1 MVWSPM
7 SDWREQNALS
17 QRLFEQTQAALETAM
32 QRGCED
38 WPLPEPPL
46 SDPDFPVRPP
56 EDPAKLIEIAHALL
70 KANRAAFD
78 RDLESIGESLVPH
91 RLSLTA
97 DPARE
102 ARKWLEKRGD
112 EVAERALFIRV
123 ETLLAQALDADAPDV
138 DRWWVAIAL
147 LNGMSS
153 KDSPISRQQGYH
165 LMESIALARKPG
177 YWHGGATPGP
187 HLVDWQ
193 EGREVTPA
201 APMEADA
208 GGSFAAGWLLD
219 RMEEADPPRP
229 VLVEWLDIALARQ
242 TLVPSL
248 SILSRLNRM
257 AGDGDTTLS
266 SRIATLTPRAWD
278 LDFEGSKE
286 LEKTLLSREP
296 QVRCALADALDEIIH
311 RRGIAALPLL
321 DKLLSDESADVI
333 RIATGSIRLTAT
345 LDPDGFVN
353 RCARVVHHADPSIH
367 RRFAQTALRD
377 YLAQY
382 PDDKKGLTVQL
393 WIGGDEV
400 VRTRLREL
408 LLHMVEGH
416 TEALSSI
423 LNRIVSMDGD
433 NSLED
438 LWRVLEVRSPD
449 AAAAW
454 RNHIEHGANI
464 PDAGTDAF
472 N

>member
-7 SDWREQNALS
+7 SDWREQTALS
-17 QRLFEQTQAALETAM
+17 QRLFEHTKEALDVAM
-32 QRGCED
+32 KRGCED

-56 EDPAKLIEIAHALL
+56 KDPAKLIEIAHALL
-70 KANRAAFD
+70 DANRAAFD

-102 ARKWLEKRGD
+102 ARKWLERRGD

-147 LNGMSS
+147 LNGLSS

-193 EGREVTPA
+193 EGSEVTTA
-201 APMEADA
+201 DPMQADA
-208 GGSFAAGWLLD
+208 RGSFAAGWLLD

-229 VLVEWLDIALARQ
+229 VLVEWLDIAMARR
-242 TLVPSL
+242 TLVAPL

-257 AGDGDTTLS
+257 AGDGNIILS
-266 SRIATLTPRAWD
+266 SRIAALTPKGWD
-278 LDFEGSKE
+278 LDLEGSQKLE
-286 LEKTLLSREP
+286 LTLLSREP

-311 RRGIAALPLL
+311 RRGAAALPLL
-321 DKLLSDESADVI
+321 DTLLSDESTDVV
-333 RIATGSIRLTAT
+333 RVATGSLRLTVS
-345 LDPDGFVN
+345 LDSDGFAN
-353 RCARVVHHADPSIH
+353 RCARIVHQPDSSIH
-367 RRFAQTALRD
+367 RRFTQTALRD
-377 YLAQY
+377 YLVQH
-382 PDDKKGLTVQL
+382 PEDRKGLTVQL
-393 WIGGDEV
+393 WIDGDEV

-408 LLHMVEGH
+408 LLHMVDDH
-416 TEALSSI
+416 SEALSSI
-423 LNRIVSMDGD
+423 LNRIVSMGGD

-438 LWRVLEVRSPD
+438 LWRVLDVRSPEK
-449 AAAAW
+449 ATTW
-454 RNHIEHGANI
+454 RNHIEHGAEL
-464 PDAGTDAF
+464 P
-472 N
+472 

>member
-1 MVWSPM
+1 M
-7 SDWREQNALS
+7 SDWREQTALS
-17 QRLFEQTQAALETAM
+17 QRLFEHTKEALDVAM
-32 QRGCED
+32 KRGCED

-56 EDPAKLIEIAHALL
+56 KDPAKLIEIAHALL
-70 KANRAAFD
+70 NANRAAFD

-102 ARKWLEKRGD
+102 ARKWLERRGD

-147 LNGMSS
+147 LNGLSS

-193 EGREVTPA
+193 EGSEVKA
-201 APMEADA
+201 ANPMRADA
-208 GGSFAAGWLLD
+208 NGSFAAGWLLD

-229 VLVEWLDIALARQ
+229 VLVEWLDIAMARR
-242 TLVPSL
+242 TLVVPL

-257 AGDGDTTLS
+257 AGDGNIILS
-266 SRIATLTPRAWD
+266 SRIAALAPRGWD
-278 LDFEGSKE
+278 LDLEGSQK

-311 RRGIAALPLL
+311 RRGVAALPLL
-321 DKLLSDESADVI
+321 DTLLSDESTDVV
-333 RIATGSIRLTAT
+333 RVATGSLRLTFS
-345 LDPDGFVN
+345 LDSDGFAN
-353 RCARVVHHADPSIH
+353 RCARIVHQPDSSIH
-367 RRFAQTALRD
+367 RRFTQTALRD
-377 YLAQY
+377 YLVQH
-382 PDDKKGLTVQL
+382 PEDRKGLTVQL

-408 LLHMVEGH
+408 LLHMVDDHSE
-416 TEALSSI
+416 ELSSI
-423 LNRIVSMDGD
+423 LNRIVSMDGE

-438 LWRVLEVRSPD
+438 LWRVLDVRSPD
-449 AAAAW
+449 MAVAW
-454 RNHIEHGANI
+454 RNHIEHGAEI
-464 PDAGTDAF
+464 P
-472 N
+472 

>member
-1 MVWSPM
+1 M
-7 SDWREQNALS
+7 SDWREQTALS
-17 QRLFEQTQAALETAM
+17 QRLFEHTKEALDVAM
-32 QRGCED
+32 KRGCED

-56 EDPAKLIEIAHALL
+56 KDPAKLIEIAHALL
-70 KANRAAFD
+70 NANRAAFD

-102 ARKWLEKRGD
+102 ARKWLERRGD

-147 LNGMSS
+147 LNGLSS

-165 LMESIALARKPG
+165 LIESIALARKPG

-193 EGREVTPA
+193 EGSEVKA
-201 APMEADA
+201 ANPMRADA
-208 GGSFAAGWLLD
+208 NGSFAAGWLLD

-229 VLVEWLDIALARQ
+229 VLVEWLDIAMARR
-242 TLVPSL
+242 TLVFPL

-257 AGDGDTTLS
+257 AGDGNIILS
-266 SRIATLTPRAWD
+266 SRIAALAPRGWD
-278 LDFEGSKE
+278 LDLEGSQK

-311 RRGIAALPLL
+311 RRGVAALPLL
-321 DKLLSDESADVI
+321 DTLLSDESTDVV
-333 RIATGSIRLTAT
+333 RVATGSLRLTFS
-345 LDPDGFVN
+345 LDSDGFAN
-353 RCARVVHHADPSIH
+353 RCARIVHQPDSSIH
-367 RRFAQTALRD
+367 RRFTQTALRD
-377 YLAQY
+377 YLVQH
-382 PDDKKGLTVQL
+382 PEDRKGLTVQL

-408 LLHMVEGH
+408 LLHMVDDHSE
-416 TEALSSI
+416 ELSSI
-423 LNRIVSMDGD
+423 LNRIVSMDGE

-438 LWRVLEVRSPD
+438 LWRVLDVRSPD
-449 AAAAW
+449 MAVAW
-454 RNHIEHGANI
+454 RNHIEHGAEI
-464 PDAGTDAF
+464 P
-472 N
+472 

>member
-7 SDWREQNALS
+7 SDWREQTALS
-17 QRLFEQTQAALETAM
+17 QRLFEHTKEALDVAM
-32 QRGCED
+32 KRGCED

-56 EDPAKLIEIAHALL
+56 KDPAKLIEIAHALL
-70 KANRAAFD
+70 DANRAAFD

-102 ARKWLEKRGD
+102 ARKWLERRGD

-147 LNGMSS
+147 LNGLSS

-193 EGREVTPA
+193 EGSEVTTA
-201 APMEADA
+201 DPMQADA
-208 GGSFAAGWLLD
+208 RGSFAAGWLLD

-229 VLVEWLDIALARQ
+229 VLVEWLDIAMARR
-242 TLVPSL
+242 TLVVPL

-257 AGDGDTTLS
+257 AGDGNIILS
-266 SRIATLTPRAWD
+266 SRIAALTPKGWD
-278 LDFEGSKE
+278 LDLEGSQKLE
-286 LEKTLLSREP
+286 LTLLSREP

-311 RRGIAALPLL
+311 RRGAAALPLL
-321 DKLLSDESADVI
+321 DTLLSDESTDVV
-333 RIATGSIRLTAT
+333 RVATGSLRLTVS
-345 LDPDGFVN
+345 LDSDGFAN
-353 RCARVVHHADPSIH
+353 RCARIVHQPDSSIH
-367 RRFAQTALRD
+367 RRFTQTALRD
-377 YLAQY
+377 YLVQH
-382 PDDKKGLTVQL
+382 PEDRKGLTVQL
-393 WIGGDEV
+393 WIDGDEV

-408 LLHMVEGH
+408 LLHMVDDH
-416 TEALSSI
+416 SEALSSI
-423 LNRIVSMDGD
+423 LNRIVSMDGE
-433 NSLED
+433 NSLDD
-438 LWRVLEVRSPD
+438 LWRVLDVRSPEK
-449 AAAAW
+449 ATTW
-454 RNHIEHGANI
+454 RNHIEHGAEL
-464 PDAGTDAF
+464 P
-472 N
+472 

>member
-1 MVWSPM
+1 M
-7 SDWREQNALS
+7 SDWREQTALS
-17 QRLFEQTQAALETAM
+17 QRLFEHTREALDVAM
-32 QRGCED
+32 KRGCED

-56 EDPAKLIEIAHALL
+56 KDPAKLIEIAHALL
-70 KANRAAFD
+70 NANRAAFD

-102 ARKWLEKRGD
+102 ARKWLERRGD

-147 LNGMSS
+147 LNGLSS

-165 LMESIALARKPG
+165 LIESIALARKPG

-193 EGREVTPA
+193 EGSEVKA
-201 APMEADA
+201 ADPMQADA
-208 GGSFAAGWLLD
+208 NGSFAAGWLLD

-229 VLVEWLDIALARQ
+229 VLVEWLDIAMARR
-242 TLVPSL
+242 TLVVPL

-257 AGDGDTTLS
+257 AGDGNIILS
-266 SRIATLTPRAWD
+266 SRIAALAPRGWD
-278 LDFEGSKE
+278 LDLEGSQK

-311 RRGIAALPLL
+311 RRGVAALPLL
-321 DKLLSDESADVI
+321 DTLLSDESTDVV
-333 RIATGSIRLTAT
+333 RVATGSLRLTFS
-345 LDPDGFVN
+345 LDPDGFAN
-353 RCARVVHHADPSIH
+353 RCARIVHQPDSSIH
-367 RRFAQTALRD
+367 RRFTQTALRD
-377 YLAQY
+377 YLVQH
-382 PDDKKGLTVQL
+382 PEDRKGLTVQL

-408 LLHMVEGH
+408 LLHMVDDHSE
-416 TEALSSI
+416 ELSSI
-423 LNRIVSMDGD
+423 LNRIVSMDGE

-438 LWRVLEVRSPD
+438 LWRVLDVRSPD
-449 AAAAW
+449 VAAAW
-454 RNHIEHGANI
+454 RNHIEHGAEI
-464 PDAGTDAF
+464 P
-472 N
+472 

>member
-1 MVWSPM
+1 M
-7 SDWREQNALS
+7 SDWREQTALS
-17 QRLFEQTQAALETAM
+17 QRLFEHTKEALDVAM
-32 QRGCED
+32 KRGCED

-56 EDPAKLIEIAHALL
+56 KDPAKLIEIAHALL
-70 KANRAAFD
+70 NANRAAFD

-102 ARKWLEKRGD
+102 ARKWLERRGD

-147 LNGMSS
+147 LNGLSS

-193 EGREVTPA
+193 EGSEVKA
-201 APMEADA
+201 ADPMQADA
-208 GGSFAAGWLLD
+208 NGSFAAGWLLD

-229 VLVEWLDIALARQ
+229 VLVEWLDIAMARR
-242 TLVPSL
+242 TLVVPL

-257 AGDGDTTLS
+257 AGDGNIILS
-266 SRIATLTPRAWD
+266 SRIAALAPRGWD
-278 LDFEGSKE
+278 LDLEGSQK

-311 RRGIAALPLL
+311 RRGVAALPLL
-321 DKLLSDESADVI
+321 DTLLSDESTDVV
-333 RIATGSIRLTAT
+333 RVATGSLRLTFS
-345 LDPDGFVN
+345 LDSDGFAN
-353 RCARVVHHADPSIH
+353 RCARIVHQPDSSIH
-367 RRFAQTALRD
+367 RRFTQTALRD
-377 YLAQY
+377 YLVQH
-382 PDDKKGLTVQL
+382 PEDRKGLTVQL

-408 LLHMVEGH
+408 LLHMVDDHSE
-416 TEALSSI
+416 ELSSI
-423 LNRIVSMDGD
+423 LNRIVSMDGE

-438 LWRVLEVRSPD
+438 LWRVLDVRSPD
-449 AAAAW
+449 MAVAW
-454 RNHIEHGANI
+454 RNHIEHGAEI
-464 PDAGTDAF
+464 P
-472 N
+472 

>member
-1 MVWSPM
+1 M
-7 SDWREQNALS
+7 SDWREQTALS
-17 QRLFEQTQAALETAM
+17 QRLFEHTKEALDVAM
-32 QRGCED
+32 KRGCED

-56 EDPAKLIEIAHALL
+56 KDPAKLIEIAHALL
-70 KANRAAFD
+70 NANRAAFD

-102 ARKWLEKRGD
+102 ARKWLERRGD

-147 LNGMSS
+147 LNGLSS

-165 LMESIALARKPG
+165 LIESIALARKPG

-193 EGREVTPA
+193 EGSEVKA
-201 APMEADA
+201 ADPMQADA
-208 GGSFAAGWLLD
+208 NGSFAAGWLLD

-229 VLVEWLDIALARQ
+229 VLVEWLDIAMARR
-242 TLVPSL
+242 TLVFPL

-257 AGDGDTTLS
+257 AGDGNIILS
-266 SRIATLTPRAWD
+266 SRIAALAPRGWD
-278 LDFEGSKE
+278 LDLEGSQK

-311 RRGIAALPLL
+311 RRGVAALPLL
-321 DKLLSDESADVI
+321 DTLLSDESTDVV
-333 RIATGSIRLTAT
+333 RVATGSLRLTFS
-345 LDPDGFVN
+345 LDPDGFAN
-353 RCARVVHHADPSIH
+353 RCARIVHQPDSSIH
-367 RRFAQTALRD
+367 RRFTQTALRD
-377 YLAQY
+377 YLVQH
-382 PDDKKGLTVQL
+382 PEDRKGLTVQL

-408 LLHMVEGH
+408 LLHMVDDHSE
-416 TEALSSI
+416 ELSSI
-423 LNRIVSMDGD
+423 LNRIVSMDGE

-438 LWRVLEVRSPD
+438 LWRVLDVRSPD
-449 AAAAW
+449 VAAAW
-454 RNHIEHGANI
+454 RNHIEHGAEI
-464 PDAGTDAF
+464 P
-472 N
+472 

>member
-1 MVWSPM
+1 M
-7 SDWREQNALS
+7 SDWREQTALS
-17 QRLFEQTQAALETAM
+17 QRLFEHTKEALDVAM
-32 QRGCED
+32 KRGCED

-56 EDPAKLIEIAHALL
+56 KDPAKLIEIAHALL
-70 KANRAAFD
+70 NANRAAFD

-102 ARKWLEKRGD
+102 ARKWLERRGD

-147 LNGMSS
+147 LNGLSS

-193 EGREVTPA
+193 EGSEVKATN
-201 APMEADA
+201 PMRADA
-208 GGSFAAGWLLD
+208 NGSFAAGWLLD

-229 VLVEWLDIALARQ
+229 VLVEWLDIAMARR
-242 TLVPSL
+242 TLVVPL

-257 AGDGDTTLS
+257 AGDGNIILS
-266 SRIATLTPRAWD
+266 SRIAALAPRGWD
-278 LDFEGSKE
+278 LDLEGSQK

-311 RRGIAALPLL
+311 RRGVAALPLL
-321 DKLLSDESADVI
+321 DTLLSDESTDVV
-333 RIATGSIRLTAT
+333 RVATGSLRLTFS
-345 LDPDGFVN
+345 LDPDGFAN
-353 RCARVVHHADPSIH
+353 RCARIVHQPDSSIH
-367 RRFAQTALRD
+367 RRFTQTALRD
-377 YLAQY
+377 YLVQH
-382 PDDKKGLTVQL
+382 PEDRKGLTVQL

-408 LLHMVEGH
+408 LLHMVDDHSE
-416 TEALSSI
+416 ELSSI
-423 LNRIVSMDGD
+423 LNRIVSMDGE

-438 LWRVLEVRSPD
+438 LWRVLDVRSPD
-449 AAAAW
+449 VAAAW
-454 RNHIEHGANI
+454 RNHIEHDAEI
-464 PDAGTDAF
+464 P
-472 N
+472 

>member
-7 SDWREQNALS
+7 SDWREQTALS
-17 QRLFEQTQAALETAM
+17 QRLFEHTKEALDVAM
-32 QRGCED
+32 KRGCED

-56 EDPAKLIEIAHALL
+56 KDPAKLIEIAHALL
-70 KANRAAFD
+70 DANRAAFD

-102 ARKWLEKRGD
+102 ARKWLERRGD

-147 LNGMSS
+147 LNGLSS

-193 EGREVTPA
+193 EGSEVTTA
-201 APMEADA
+201 DPMQADA
-208 GGSFAAGWLLD
+208 RGSFAAGWLLD

-229 VLVEWLDIALARQ
+229 VLVEWLDIAMARR
-242 TLVPSL
+242 TLVVPL

-257 AGDGDTTLS
+257 AGDGNIILS
-266 SRIATLTPRAWD
+266 SRIAALTPKGWD
-278 LDFEGSKE
+278 LDLEGSQKLE
-286 LEKTLLSREP
+286 LTLLSREP

-311 RRGIAALPLL
+311 RRGAAALPLL
-321 DKLLSDESADVI
+321 DTLLSDESTDVV
-333 RIATGSIRLTAT
+333 RVATGSLRLTVS
-345 LDPDGFVN
+345 LDSDGFAN
-353 RCARVVHHADPSIH
+353 RCARIVHQPDSSIH
-367 RRFAQTALRD
+367 RRFTQTALRD
-377 YLAQY
+377 YLVQH
-382 PDDKKGLTVQL
+382 PEDRKGLTVQL
-393 WIGGDEV
+393 WINGDEV

-408 LLHMVEGH
+408 LLHMVDDH
-416 TEALSSI
+416 SEALSSI

-438 LWRVLEVRSPD
+438 LWRVLDVRSPEK
-449 AAAAW
+449 ATTW
-454 RNHIEHGANI
+454 RNHIEHGAEL
-464 PDAGTDAF
+464 P
-472 N
+472 

>member
-1 MVWSPM
+1 M
-7 SDWREQNALS
+7 SDWREQTALS
-17 QRLFEQTQAALETAM
+17 QRLFEHTKEALDVAM
-32 QRGCED
+32 KRGCED

-56 EDPAKLIEIAHALL
+56 KDPAKLIEIAHALL
-70 KANRAAFD
+70 DANRAAFD

-102 ARKWLEKRGD
+102 ARKWLERRGD

-147 LNGMSS
+147 LNGLSS

-193 EGREVTPA
+193 EGSEVKA
-201 APMEADA
+201 ADPMQADA
-208 GGSFAAGWLLD
+208 NGSFAAGWLLD

-229 VLVEWLDIALARQ
+229 VLVEWLDIAMARR
-242 TLVPSL
+242 TLVVPL

-257 AGDGDTTLS
+257 AGDGNIILS
-266 SRIATLTPRAWD
+266 SRIAALAPRGWD
-278 LDFEGSKE
+278 LDLEGSQK

-311 RRGIAALPLL
+311 RRGVAALPLL
-321 DKLLSDESADVI
+321 DTLLSDESTDVV
-333 RIATGSIRLTAT
+333 RVATGSLRLTFS
-345 LDPDGFVN
+345 LDPDGFAN
-353 RCARVVHHADPSIH
+353 RCARIVHQPDSSIH
-367 RRFAQTALRD
+367 RRFTQTALRD
-377 YLAQY
+377 YLVQH
-382 PDDKKGLTVQL
+382 PEDRKGLTVQL
-393 WIGGDEV
+393 WINGDEV

-408 LLHMVEGH
+408 LLHMVDDHSE
-416 TEALSSI
+416 ELSSI
-423 LNRIVSMDGD
+423 LNRIVSMDGE

-438 LWRVLEVRSPD
+438 LWRVLDVRSPEK
-449 AAAAW
+449 ATTW
-454 RNHIEHGANI
+454 RNHIEHGAEI
-464 PDAGTDAF
+464 P
-472 N
+472 

>member
-7 SDWREQNALS
+7 SDWREQNELS
-17 QRLFEQTQAALETAM
+17 QRLFEQTQEALEVAM
-32 QRGCED
+32 SRGCED

-46 SDPDFPVRPP
+46 SDPDFPVIPP
-56 EDPAKLIEIAHALL
+56 QEPGKLIEIAHALL
-70 KANRAAFD
+70 KANRAAFE

-102 ARKWLEKRGD
+102 ARKWLGRRGD
-112 EVAERALFIRV
+112 EVAERALFIRA

-201 APMEADA
+201 SPMQADA
-208 GGSFAAGWLLD
+208 GGAFAAGWLLD

-229 VLVEWLDIALARQ
+229 VLVEWLDLALARRD
-242 TLVPSL
+242 LVDPL

-257 AGDGDTTLS
+257 AGDGDIALS
-266 SRIATLTPRAWD
+266 SRIAALLPRAWD
-278 LDFEGSKE
+278 LDFEGSQQ
-286 LEKTLLSREP
+286 LENTLLAREP
-296 QVRCALADALDEIIH
+296 QVRCALADALDEILQ
-311 RRGIAALPLL
+311 RRGSAALPLL
-321 DKLLSDESADVI
+321 DNLLSDESSDVI

-345 LDPDGFVN
+345 LDPEGFAN
-353 RCARVVHHADPSIH
+353 RCARVVHQPDTSIH
-367 RRFAQTALRD
+367 RRFTQTALRD
-377 YLAQY
+377 YLVMHPQ
-382 PDDKKGLTVQL
+382 DRKGLTVQL
-393 WIGGDEV
+393 WINGDEV

-408 LLHMVEGH
+408 LLHMVDEH
-416 TEALSSI
+416 SESLSSI
-423 LNRIVSMDGD
+423 LKRIVSMDGE

-449 AAAAW
+449 AATAW
-454 RNHIEHGANI
+454 RNHIEHGANL
-464 PDAGTDAF
+464 P
-472 N
+472 

>member
-1 MVWSPM
+1 M
-7 SDWREQNALS
+7 SDWREQTALS
-17 QRLFEQTQAALETAM
+17 QRLFEHTKEALDVAM
-32 QRGCED
+32 KRGCED

-56 EDPAKLIEIAHALL
+56 KDPAKLIEIAHALL
-70 KANRAAFD
+70 NANRAAFD

-102 ARKWLEKRGD
+102 ARKWLERRGD

-147 LNGMSS
+147 LNGLSS

-193 EGREVTPA
+193 EGSEVKA
-201 APMEADA
+201 ADPMQADA
-208 GGSFAAGWLLD
+208 NGSFAAGWLLD

-229 VLVEWLDIALARQ
+229 VLVEWLDIAMARR
-242 TLVPSL
+242 TLVVPL

-257 AGDGDTTLS
+257 AGDGNIILS
-266 SRIATLTPRAWD
+266 SRIAALAPRGWD
-278 LDFEGSKE
+278 LDLEGSQK

-311 RRGIAALPLL
+311 RRGVAALPLL
-321 DKLLSDESADVI
+321 DTLLSDESTDVV
-333 RIATGSIRLTAT
+333 RVATGSLRLTFS
-345 LDPDGFVN
+345 LDPDGFAN
-353 RCARVVHHADPSIH
+353 RCARIVHQPDSSIH
-367 RRFAQTALRD
+367 RRFTQTALRD
-377 YLAQY
+377 YLVQH
-382 PDDKKGLTVQL
+382 PEDRKGLTVQL

-408 LLHMVEGH
+408 LLHMVDDHSE
-416 TEALSSI
+416 ELSSI
-423 LNRIVSMDGD
+423 LNRIVSMDGE

-438 LWRVLEVRSPD
+438 LWRVLDVRSPD
-449 AAAAW
+449 MAAAW
-454 RNHIEHGANI
+454 RNHIEHGAEI
-464 PDAGTDAF
+464 P
-472 N
+472 

>member
-1 MVWSPM
+1 M
-7 SDWREQNALS
+7 SDWREQTALS
-17 QRLFEQTQAALETAM
+17 QRLFEHTKEALDVAM
-32 QRGCED
+32 KRGCED

-56 EDPAKLIEIAHALL
+56 KDPARLIEIAHALL
-70 KANRAAFD
+70 NANRAAFD

-102 ARKWLEKRGD
+102 ARKWLERRGD
-112 EVAERALFIRV
+112 EVTERALFIRV

-147 LNGMSS
+147 LNGLSS

-193 EGREVTPA
+193 EGSEVKA
-201 APMEADA
+201 ANPMRADA
-208 GGSFAAGWLLD
+208 NGSFAAGWLLD

-229 VLVEWLDIALARQ
+229 VLVEWLDIAMARR
-242 TLVPSL
+242 TLVVPL

-257 AGDGDTTLS
+257 AGDGNIILS
-266 SRIATLTPRAWD
+266 SRIAALAPRGWD
-278 LDFEGSKE
+278 LDLEGSQK

-311 RRGIAALPLL
+311 RRGVAALPLL
-321 DKLLSDESADVI
+321 DTLLSDESTDVV
-333 RIATGSIRLTAT
+333 RVATGSLRLTFS
-345 LDPDGFVN
+345 LDSDGFAN
-353 RCARVVHHADPSIH
+353 RCARIVHQPDSSIH
-367 RRFAQTALRD
+367 RRFTQTALRD
-377 YLAQY
+377 YLVQH
-382 PDDKKGLTVQL
+382 PEDRKGLTVQL

-408 LLHMVEGH
+408 LLHMVDDHSE
-416 TEALSSI
+416 ELSSI
-423 LNRIVSMDGD
+423 LNRIVSMDGE

-438 LWRVLEVRSPD
+438 LWRVLDVRSPD
-449 AAAAW
+449 VAAAW
-454 RNHIEHGANI
+454 RNHIEHGAEI
-464 PDAGTDAF
+464 P
-472 N
+472 

>member
-7 SDWREQNALS
+7 SDWREQTALS
-17 QRLFEQTQAALETAM
+17 QRLFEHTKEALDVAM
-32 QRGCED
+32 KRGCED

-56 EDPAKLIEIAHALL
+56 KDPAKLIEIAHALL
-70 KANRAAFD
+70 DANRAAFD

-102 ARKWLEKRGD
+102 ARKWLERRGD

-147 LNGMSS
+147 LNGLSS

-193 EGREVTPA
+193 EGSEVTTVD
-201 APMEADA
+201 PMQADA
-208 GGSFAAGWLLD
+208 RGSFAAGWLLD

-229 VLVEWLDIALARQ
+229 VLVEWLDIAMARR
-242 TLVPSL
+242 TLVVPL

-257 AGDGDTTLS
+257 AGDGNIILS
-266 SRIATLTPRAWD
+266 SRIAALTPKGWD
-278 LDFEGSKE
+278 LDLEGSQKLE
-286 LEKTLLSREP
+286 LTLLSREP

-311 RRGIAALPLL
+311 RRGAAALPLL
-321 DKLLSDESADVI
+321 DTLLSDESTDVV
-333 RIATGSIRLTAT
+333 RVATGSLRLTVS
-345 LDPDGFVN
+345 LDSDGFAN
-353 RCARVVHHADPSIH
+353 RCARIVHQPDSSIH
-367 RRFAQTALRD
+367 RRFTQTALRD
-377 YLAQY
+377 YLVQH
-382 PDDKKGLTVQL
+382 PEDRKGLTVQL
-393 WIGGDEV
+393 WIDGDEV

-408 LLHMVEGH
+408 LLHMVDDH
-416 TEALSSI
+416 SEALSSI

-438 LWRVLEVRSPD
+438 LWRVLDVRSPEK
-449 AAAAW
+449 ATTW
-454 RNHIEHGANI
+454 RNHIEHGAEL
-464 PDAGTDAF
+464 P
-472 N
+472 